1 MSLFLAYLAVTAI
14 FVLTP
19 GSTTAVVVKNTLDG
33 GHRAGLAAA
42 LGAAL
47 ANSTHATLAG
57 LGLWVLVGR
66 WPAALDAIR
75 LGGAAYLAWLGVKS
89 LARVWPRRVSLP
101 ARAPFAAEHR
111 RAVAH
116 RPSFVEGLT
125 LNLLNPAVISFYVA
139 VVPTF
144 VPAPPPRF
152 YFAALAAA
160 HVSMALA
167 CHSAWA
173 TAFHVLRRI
182 FARPA
187 VRVAFELTTA
197 AALLWLAARVVGRL

>member
-1 MSLFLAYLAVTAI
+1 MSLFFAYLAVTAI

-19 GSTTAVVVKNTLDG
+19 GSTTAVVVKNTLQG
-33 GHRAGLAAA
+33 GHRAGLATA

-75 LGGAAYLAWLGVKS
+75 LGGAAYLAWLGLKS
-89 LARVWPRRVSLP
+89 LARAWPHRAAAP
-101 ARAPFAAEHR
+101 ARAMGGTAGAI
-111 RAVAH
+111 AH
-116 RPSFVEGLT
+116 RPSFMEGLT
-125 LNLLNPAVISFYVA
+125 LNLLNPAVVSFYVA

-144 VPAPPPRF
+144 VPEPPPRF
-152 YFAALAAA
+152 YFAALASA

-167 CHSAWA
+167 CHSAWS

-182 FARPA
+182 FARPL
-187 VRVAFELTTA
+187 VRIGFELATA

>member
-19 GSTTAVVVKNTLDG
+19 GSTTAVVVRNTLDG

-47 ANSTHATLAG
+47 ANSTHATMAG

-75 LGGAAYLAWLGVKS
+75 LGGAAYLAWLGLKS
-89 LARVWPRRVSLP
+89 LARAWPHRVAAP
-101 ARAPFAAEHR
+101 ARELSPPTEAI
-111 RAVAH
+111 AH

-152 YFAALAAA
+152 YFAVLAAA
-160 HVSMALA
+160 HVSMAFA

-187 VRVAFELTTA
+187 VRVGFELTTA

>member
-1 MSLFLAYLAVTAI
+1 MALFFAYLAVTAI
-14 FVLTP
+14 LVLTP
-19 GSTTAVVVKNTLDG
+19 GSATAVVVKNTVCG

-57 LGLWVLVGR
+57 LGLWVLVGQ

-75 LGGAAYLAWLGVKS
+75 LAGAAYLAWLGLKS
-89 LARVWPRRVSLP
+89 LARAWPRHVAPQARGGTAP
-101 ARAPFAAEHR
+101 ADAPM
-111 RAVAH
+111 H

-125 LNLLNPAVISFYVA
+125 VNLLNPAVISFYVA

-144 VPAPPPRF
+144 MPAQAPRF
-152 YFAALAAA
+152 YFTALAAT

-173 TAFHVLRRI
+173 TAFHVLRRV
-182 FARPA
+182 FARPL
-187 VRVAFELTTA
+187 VRVALELTTA

>member
-1 MSLFLAYLAVTAI
+1 MSLFLSYLAVTAI

-19 GSTTAVVVKNTLDG
+19 GSTTAVVVKNTIEG

-66 WPAALDAIR
+66 WPTALDAIR
-75 LGGAAYLAWLGVKS
+75 LGGAAYLAWLGLRS
-89 LARVWPRRVSLP
+89 LARAWPRRQAAP
-101 ARAPFAAEHR
+101 ARGIGAAPAPMP
-111 RAVAH
+111 H

-152 YFAALAAA
+152 YFAALAAT

-173 TAFHVLRRI
+173 TALHVLRRT

-187 VRVAFELTTA
+187 VRVGFELATA
-197 AALLWLAARVVGRL
+197 AALLWLSARVVGRL